1 MLNLRSIVQS
11 LPRLAKALEG
21 SRAQL
26 LQIIA
31 EVNPASSSCCRA
43 TLIECTGKMISDER
57 LYKIDE
63 LVRAS
68 LNDEAAPAKV

>member
-1 MLNLRSIVQS
+1 MVFALLRIV
-11 LPRLAKALEG
+11 
-21 SRAQL
+21 
-26 LQIIA
+26 
-31 EVNPASSSCCRA
+31 
-43 TLIECTGKMISDER
+43 LIECALKMISDER